1 MFREMIG
8 FYMGANEMNPL
19 QWMVLGCL
27 YAFLIWAEM
36 QYLGIEKFGWRE
48 LAKGMGI
55 IMGD

>member
-1 MFREMIG
+1 MIG